1 METQKKTSDVVLRG
15 KQLLERVN
23 VEGEKLGWTQVHVNN
38 LMTALLQEAEDI
50 LQQAEQQCLEDRQWQ
65 ELVNIEEKK
74 TELSKVTALP
84 PDALGQLNVK
94 ELVDCMAAFEK
105 QIAAY
110 VPADSLCVL
119 QQALHQ
125 FGMQKSVV
133 GDSMDKAKVLLTKC
147 HDEIKGIL
155 KR

>member
-1 METQKKTSDVVLRG
+1 MRGDAEQSSDVVLRG
-15 KQLLERVN
+15 KELQKIVN
-23 VEGEKLGWTQVHVNN
+23 VEGKKSGWTQVQVNN

-110 VPADSLCVL
+110 VPADSLSVL

-133 GDSMDKAKVLLTKC
+133 GDSEPSAKRACNVSAQ
-147 HDEIKGIL
+147 
-155 KR
+155 RFF